1 MLRDGCQRAGEQGFE
16 VVRGFVTALGP
27 AGFVAGSDLVVN
39 QQLIDDGKRHGE
51 KGIMVRNAVFADAR
65 GQRDLPR
72 WPR

>member
-16 VVRGFVTALGP
+16 VVRGFVAVLGP
-27 AGFVAGSDLVVN
+27 AGLVAGGDLIVN
-39 QQLIDDGKRHGE
+39 QQLIDDGQRNSAE
-51 KGIMVRNAVFADAR
+51 GIIVGDAVFADAR